1 MSRKLIIFILILF
14 SFQFVEAQK
23 YWVFFTDKKDVSF
36 NPYSYFDEKAI
47 ERREKMGIPLNH
59 YTDYPLNQDYVSQ
72 INKNVDTLFTQT
84 RWFNAVSVYANQTQL
99 DVIRA
104 FPFVKEIKAIEGIPQ
119 YASYQTK
126 DYDTTK
132 LCDLDYLIKGQMD
145 VMQAELFKEKGID
158 GSGLRI
164 AIFDGGFPT
173 VDVNPAF
180 EHIRKDGRIIKTWDF
195 TKNKENV
202 YRSSSH
208 GTMVLS
214 CIAGIINGKQI
225 GMATGAEFLL
235 AKTEINREPFS
246 EEENWLAALEW
257 ADKNGADIVNS
268 SLGYTYHRYFPEDMD
283 GKTAF
288 VTRAANMAASK
299 GILVCNAAGN
309 EGTDAW
315 EIIGAPADADSIL
328 SIGGIDPYSK
338 MHINFSSY
346 GPTADKRM
354 KPNVCAYGLA
364 VVAGKK
370 KITSAYGTSFAS
382 PLVAGFVACAWQ
394 TMPESTNMEMFDK
407 IQESGSLYPYF
418 DYAHGYGVPQ
428 ASFFVSENKQANQSF
443 DLKMVGE
450 KLQVILIDEPTGEEN
465 DYFYYNIMDKNG
477 VIEKY
482 TVLSVY
488 KKEILEINIS
498 SLTSGNTVNFHYKGY
513 TKSFEIE

>member
-1 MSRKLIIFILILF
+1 MSKKIILSLILVLI
-14 SFQFVEAQK
+14 SFQFIEAQK
-23 YWVFFTDKKDVSF
+23 YWVFLTDKNNVDF

-47 ERREKMGIPLNH
+47 ERREKLGIPLNH
-59 YTDYPLNQDYVSQ
+59 YTDYPLNQNYVSQ
-72 INKNVDTLFTQT
+72 IKEKVDTLFTQS
-84 RWFNAVSVYANQTQL
+84 RWFNAVSIRATQEQL
-99 DVIRA
+99 DVIKV
-104 FPFVKEIKAIEGIPQ
+104 FPFVKDIQLIRGIPH
-119 YASYQTK
+119 YASYEMA
-126 DYDTTK
+126 DYDTTN
-132 LCDLDYLIKGQMD
+132 LANLDYLIEGQMD
-145 VMQAELFKEKGID
+145 VMQAELFKEQGID

-202 YRSSSH
+202 YRSASH

-235 AKTEINREPFS
+235 AKTEINTEPFS

-268 SLGYTYHRYFPEDMD
+268 SLGYTYHRYFPEEMD
-283 GKTAF
+283 GETAF

-315 EIIGAPADADSIL
+315 RTIGAPADADSIL
-328 SIGGIDPYSK
+328 SIGGIDPDTK
-338 MHINFSSY
+338 IHIDFSSY

-354 KPNVCAYGLA
+354 KPNVCAYGFA

-394 TMPESTNMEMFDK
+394 TMPELTNMEMFNK
-407 IQESGSLYPYF
+407 IQESASLYPYF

-428 ASFFVSENKQANQSF
+428 ASFFVSEKKQAVKSF
-443 DLKMVGE
+443 TLKMMGD
-450 KLQVILIDEPTGEEN
+450 KLQVILTEKPKVDEN
-465 DYFYYNIMDKNG
+465 DYFYYNIMDENG

-482 TVLSVY
+482 TVISVY
-488 KKEILEINIS
+488 QKEILEINLNS
-498 SLTSGNTVNFHYKGY
+498 MTKGNSINFHYKGY
-513 TKSFEIE
+513 TKSFEI